1 MKLFINI
8 LLIGIVAIGFVS
20 CGLPYCK
27 KTHLSENELEW
38 IASYHVNDTL
48 LLHDQQSTDTMI
60 ITAIQ
65 VSNKQHISIFDLKSC
80 NWLEGQNE
88 YKANASV
95 DFKLK
100 HKDTWWEGLFFI
112 EKRFNDS
119 NIVAMLTL
127 GGLYSKD
134 ISISPK
140 EKKITV
146 VEGANAENGVNQK
159 LMGVRSFIWEKKRG
173 LMSITLKDGSM
184 MVRETLENK

>member
-1 MKLFINI
+1 
-8 LLIGIVAIGFVS
+8 
-20 CGLPYCK
+20 
-27 KTHLSENELEW
+27 
-38 IASYHVNDTL
+38 
-48 LLHDQQSTDTMI
+48 MI
-60 ITAIQ
+60 
-65 VSNKQHISIFDLKSC
+65 LKSC

-100 HKDTWWEGLFFI
+100 HKDTWWEGLFYI

-127 GGLYSKD
+127 GGLYSED

-173 LMSITLKDGSM
+173 LMSITLKDGSRFKIE
-184 MVRETLENK
+184 V

>member
-1 MKLFINI
+1 
-8 LLIGIVAIGFVS
+8 
-20 CGLPYCK
+20 
-27 KTHLSENELEW
+27 
-38 IASYHVNDTL
+38 
-48 LLHDQQSTDTMI
+48 MI
-60 ITAIQ
+60 
-65 VSNKQHISIFDLKSC
+65 LKSC

-112 EKRFNDS
+112 EKRYKDS

-159 LMGVRSFIWEKKRG
+159 LMGVHSFIWEKKRG